1 MAVKTLKESAGDR
14 EREDLLKELHVMK
27 SLKPHPNVVTLLGCC
42 TDKGTNPE
50 IVPQCPAHK
59 SKGGG

>member
-14 EREDLLKELHVMK
+14 EKEDLINELHVMK

-42 TDKGTNPE
+42 TDKGGCD
-50 IVPQCPAHK
+50 Q
-59 SKGGG
+59 